1 MDIFANAVAWSS
13 QVTCMLSITSH

>member
-1 MDIFANAVAWSS
+1 MDIFANAIAWSS